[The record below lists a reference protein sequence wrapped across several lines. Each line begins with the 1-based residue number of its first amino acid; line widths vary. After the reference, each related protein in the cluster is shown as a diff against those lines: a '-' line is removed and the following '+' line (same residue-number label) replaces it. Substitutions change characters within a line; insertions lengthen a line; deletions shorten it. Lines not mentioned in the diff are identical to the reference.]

1 MRWASDFLPR
11 RRSNG
16 KGRGNPAALSFIDF
30 HGSVTM
36 GSVTMG
42 SVTIGSVTESVTM
55 GSVTIGSVTESVTMG
70 SVTMGSVTISTL
82 CLTPTGKINKYR
94 IVNRDKVV
102 LYWVGILGFMFLE
115 VPSDT

>member
-30 HGSVTM
+30 YG
-36 GSVTMG
+36 
-42 SVTIGSVTESVTM
+42 SVTM

-82 CLTPTGKINKYR
+82 CLTPTGNYI
-94 IVNRDKVV
+94 I
-102 LYWVGILGFMFLE
+102 
-115 VPSDT
+115 

>member
-16 KGRGNPAALSFIDF
+16 KGRENPAALSFIDF

-36 GSVTMG
+36 GSVTM
-42 SVTIGSVTESVTM
+42 
-55 GSVTIGSVTESVTMG
+55 GSVTESVTMG

-82 CLTPTGKINKYR
+82 CLTPTLSVYVVHIFLCIWEANLPPWTRRR
-94 IVNRDKVV
+94 IAVTLVSAITLV
-102 LYWVGILGFMFLE
+102 
-115 VPSDT
+115 

>member
-36 GSVTMG
+36 G
-42 SVTIGSVTESVTM
+42 SVTM